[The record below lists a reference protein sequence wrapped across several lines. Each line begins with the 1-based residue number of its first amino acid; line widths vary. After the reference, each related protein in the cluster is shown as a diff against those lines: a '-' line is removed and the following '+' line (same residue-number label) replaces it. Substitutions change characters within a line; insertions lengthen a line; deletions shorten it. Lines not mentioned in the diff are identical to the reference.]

1 MKNRIK
7 KTVSLLLVVI
17 MLLTS
22 APLAGVTDLDLFGMT
37 EFFSISSKAIKE
49 GSLTYK
55 VENGKAMIT
64 DCDQYI
70 SGELVIPD
78 TLGGYPVTSIDDFAF
93 SNCRGL
99 TSITIP
105 SDVTSIRYGAFSG
118 CTGITRINWN
128 AESVSGFCESESP
141 FSGVGAYGSGIDIV
155 FSDNVKCIPAHLF
168 SYDNIKSVTIGKNV
182 TSIGEYAFNK
192 CTGLTSIT
200 LPDSLTS
207 IGNDAFSGC
216 TGLTQINWNAENI
229 SSGRSIFSNAG
240 TAKDGITVVFGDNV
254 KSIPESAFE
263 DCTGLTSITLP
274 DSLTSIGEYAFSGCT
289 ELTSI
294 IIPDSVTNIG
304 RCAFDGTAW
313 YSAQPFGD
321 VYAGKV
327 YYKYKGTM
335 LENTTIEIKEG
346 SKGIAGNAFYGCD
359 GLFDISIPQSV
370 TNIGEYAFS
379 NCASLTE
386 LMIPESV
393 KTIGD
398 YAFDS
403 CIRLNH
409 IEIPESVK
417 IIGSGAFRGCNSL
430 AEVIIPLSVETI
442 GNAAFENC
450 YSLNHI
456 EIPDSVL
463 SIGDEAFAESAIR
476 QIVIPDSVTYL
487 GRAAFDGC
495 SFLTSVTIGSGVKD
509 IFGTEYNAEGLVL
522 HYGTFHYCPNLTTI
536 KIKKGVKTIEGY
548 AFRGI
553 KSIPDI
559 YFEGSEEEWKEISI
573 DQSNDMILRANMHYN
588 ADLSHEHSYTE
599 TVEEPTCTEAGLKTF
614 TCSCGK
620 TYTETIPAIGHNYQ
634 PVVVNPTCVSIGY
647 ETSTCQNCGVSYFI
661 RAIPALGHTD
671 TDNDGN
677 CDRCGEKTGEPVDPP
692 KPDDPS
698 ATCTHICHKGG
709 ISAFFYKIARFFWK
723 LFKTNKYC
731 SCGAAHY

>member
-22 APLAGVTDLDLFGMT
+22 APLAGVAELDLFGIT
-37 EFFSISSKAIKE
+37 ELFSISSKAIKE

-55 VENGKAMIT
+55 VENGEATIT

-78 TLGGYPVTSIDDFAF
+78 TLGGYPVTSIGCKAF
-93 SNCRGL
+93 SYCTGL

-105 SDVTSIRYGAFSG
+105 ANVSSIVPWAFDY
-118 CTGITRINWN
+118 CTGLTRINWN
-128 AESVSGFCESESP
+128 AESVSDFCDFETY
-141 FSGVGAYGSGIDIV
+141 FSGVGTSGNGVDIV
-155 FSDNVKCIPAHLF
+155 FSDNVKRIPAYAF
-168 SYDNIKSVTIGKNV
+168 SHVNIKSVTIGKNV
-182 TSIGEYAFNK
+182 TSIGEY
-192 CTGLTSIT
+192 
-200 LPDSLTS
+200 
-207 IGNDAFSGC
+207 AFSGC

-229 SSGRSIFSNAG
+229 SSGWSIFSNAG

-274 DSLTSIGEYAFSGCT
+274 DSLTSIGDYAFSGCT
-289 ELTSI
+289 GLTSMT
-294 IIPDSVTNIG
+294 IPDSVTNIG

-313 YSAQPFGD
+313 YAAQPFGD

-346 SKGIAGNAFYGCD
+346 SKGIAGDAFYGCG
-359 GLFDISIPQSV
+359 GLIDVSIPQSV

-379 NCASLTE
+379 GCNLTE
-386 LMIPESV
+386 VIVPESV
-393 KTIGD
+393 KTIG
-398 YAFDS
+398 
-403 CIRLNH
+403 N
-409 IEIPESVK
+409 
-417 IIGSGAFRGCNSL
+417 GAFYGCHSL
-430 AEVIIPLSVETI
+430 AEVIIPESVKTI

-487 GRAAFDGC
+487 GKG
-495 SFLTSVTIGSGVKD
+495 SFLYCESLTSATIGSGVKD
-509 IFGTEYNAEGLVL
+509 ILGMEDSSDSYG
-522 HYGTFHYCPNLTTI
+522 YGTFQNCPNLTTI

-620 TYTETIPAIGHNYQ
+620 TYAETIPAIGHNYQ
-634 PVVVNPTCVSIGY
+634 TVVVNPTCVSIGY
-647 ETSTCQNCGVSYFI
+647 ETSNCQNCGVSYFI

-671 TDNDGN
+671 SNNDGK
-677 CDRCGEKTGEPVDPP
+677 CDRCGAATEGS
-692 KPDDPS
+692 DPS
-698 ATCTHICHKGG
+698 ANCNHICHKGG
-709 ISAFFYKIARFFWK
+709 ISKFFYKIALFFWK

>member
-1 MKNRIK
+1 MKR
-7 KTVSLLLVVI
+7 KTVLKRTIACCLAVI
-17 MLLTS
+17 LMLTGV
-22 APLAGVTDLDLFGMT
+22 PLASFSGIDPANFKDFFGFEASAAT
-37 EFFSISSKAIKE
+37 WEN
-49 GSLTYK
+49 LTYE
-55 VENGKAMIT
+55 VFDGEATIT
-64 DCDQYI
+64 DCSTSI
-70 SGELVIPD
+70 SGAYTIPS
-78 TLGGYPVTSIDDFAF
+78 TLGGYPVTCIGDYAFEYCSSLTSITIPDSVTDIEDFAF
-93 SNCRGL
+93 WYCTGL

-105 SDVTSIRYGAFSG
+105 DSV
-118 CTGITRINWN
+118 TRI
-128 AESVSGFCESESP
+128 
-141 FSGVGAYGSGIDIV
+141 GAQ
-155 FSDNVKCIPAHLF
+155 
-168 SYDNIKSVTIGKNV
+168 
-182 TSIGEYAFNK
+182 AFFV
-192 CTGLTSIT
+192 CTGLTTIT

-207 IGNDAFSGC
+207 IGSHAFSGC
-216 TGLTQINWNAENI
+216 TGLTQINWNAENM
-229 SSGRSIFSNAG
+229 SSGRWIFSNAG
-240 TAKDGITVVFGDNV
+240 NNKDGITVVFGNDV
-254 KSIPESAFE
+254 KMIPAYAFE
-263 DCTGLTSITLP
+263 YCNGLSSIT
-274 DSLTSIGEYAFSGCT
+274 
-289 ELTSI
+289 
-294 IIPDSVTNIG
+294 IPDSVTNIG

-335 LENTTIEIKEG
+335 LKNTTIEIKEG

-620 TYTETIPAIGHNYQ
+620 TYAETIPAIGHNYQ
-634 PVVVNPTCVSIGY
+634 TVVVNPTCVSIGY
-647 ETSTCQNCGVSYFI
+647 ETSNCQNCGVSYFI

-671 TDNDGN
+671 NNNDGK
-677 CDRCGEKTGEPVDPP
+677 CDRCKEKFSESEVPEQ
-692 KPDDPS
+692 PDDPS